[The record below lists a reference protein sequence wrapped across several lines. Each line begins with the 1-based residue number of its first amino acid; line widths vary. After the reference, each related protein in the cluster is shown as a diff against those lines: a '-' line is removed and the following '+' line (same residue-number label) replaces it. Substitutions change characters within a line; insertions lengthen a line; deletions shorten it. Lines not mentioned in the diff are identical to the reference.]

1 MAKSMPDHTF
11 SRFIYLDTNI
21 VSHFVKNDASWTRF
35 RDYLTESGLT
45 LGIGGGQVSELSD
58 AKSLLADLARFLVS
72 VPTGI
77 LKNWDEII
85 SEEVTAHPSPR
96 TASLLMYPLNAI
108 LLEDNG
114 FENLLKFLN
123 SKALADARRDQIRHA
138 KQMWAQHRKL
148 KPNFPSS
155 KSGKY
160 ERNQAGEF
168 TEGQVFQWLS
178 YGHRQLLKE
187 VQQDVT
193 KFNVSVFQSIRL
205 YAYVLFYKYYLAD
218 REPRKLSDFGDLFH
232 LFPIPYCEI
241 AVMERDLANVLSQ
254 IKNTQEILGG
264 TEIQTIDFVQK
275 FS

>member
-1 MAKSMPDHTF
+1 MGETITDYTF
-11 SRFIYLDTNI
+11 SRFVYLDTNI
-21 VSHFVKNDASWTRF
+21 VSHFLKNEATWPRF

-58 AKSLLADLARFLVS
+58 AKSLLPDLARFLVS

-85 SEEVTAHPSPR
+85 SEEVEAHPSPR
-96 TASLLMYPLNAI
+96 TTSLLMYPLNAI

-114 FENLLKFLN
+114 FENLLQFLN
-123 SKALADARRDQIRHA
+123 SEALSDARRDQIRHA
-138 KQMWAQHRKL
+138 EQMWAQHTKL
-148 KPNFPSS
+148 KPNFPPS

-160 ERNQAGEF
+160 DRSQAGEF
-168 TEGQVFQWLS
+168 AEGQVFQWLS
-178 YGHRQLLKE
+178 YDHRQFLQE
-187 VQQDVT
+187 IQRDVT
-193 KFNVSVFQSIRL
+193 KLNISVFQSIRL
-205 YAYVLFYKYYLAD
+205 YAYVLFYKYYLGE
-218 REPRKLSDFGDLFH
+218 REPKKLSDFGDLFH
-232 LFPIPYCEI
+232 LFSIPYCEI

-264 TEIQTIDFVQK
+264 TEIHNIDFVQR